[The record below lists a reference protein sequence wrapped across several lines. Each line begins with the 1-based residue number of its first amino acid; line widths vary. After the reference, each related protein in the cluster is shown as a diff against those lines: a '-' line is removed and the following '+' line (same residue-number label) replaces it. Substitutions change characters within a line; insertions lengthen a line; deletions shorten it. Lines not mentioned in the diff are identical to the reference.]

1 MGGRREQYYGQ
12 ISPQPQENPCAPNSP
27 PQHSAGGTLTRR
39 TALLGSAGLA
49 ASTVLTFSGARPAAA
64 DERGTRNRRHGKVDL
79 TYTLGEDF
87 PAYAPGE
94 EAVRLPG
101 TTIEADGYYQQ
112 RWEIFEHIGTHVDAP
127 AHFNPTGR
135 YANELTADELMLP
148 AVVIDIA
155 RRARTDPDTVVT
167 IADLRAHEQ
176 RHGRID
182 DGAAVLMYS
191 GWGAK
196 VGDPDAYRG
205 TDADGVLHFPG
216 FGSDACEWLIRR
228 RRIRALGV
236 DTLSIDPGNSATF
249 DTHKIL
255 NGAERYGVE
264 NLANL
269 HRLPAQGARITVG
282 VIPFKQG
289 SGGPAKVLA
298 AW

>member
-1 MGGRREQYYGQ
+1 MCTEL
-12 ISPQPQENPCAPNSP
+12 P
-27 PQHSAGGTLTRR
+27 PQHPMGAAPPASASGGPVSRR
-39 TALLGSAGLA
+39 TALLASAGLA
-49 ASTVLTFSGARPAAA
+49 ASTVLTVSGTRPAEA
-64 DERGTRNRRHGKVDL
+64 DGRGGHHGRHGKLDL

-94 EAVRLPG
+94 EAVRRPG
-101 TTIEADGYYQQ
+101 TTIENDGYYQQ
-112 RWEIFEHIGTHVDAP
+112 RWDIYEHIGTHVDAP
-127 AHFNPTGR
+127 AHFNPNGR
-135 YANELTADELMLP
+135 YANELTADELMVP
-148 AVVIDIA
+148 AVVINIA
-155 RRARTDPDTVVT
+155 RRAATDPDTVVT
-167 IADLRAHEQ
+167 VADVRDHER

-196 VGDPDAYRG
+196 VTDPDAYRG
-205 TDADGVLHFPG
+205 TDANGGLHFPG
-216 FGSDACEWLIRR
+216 FSAEACEWLIRR

-255 NGAERYGVE
+255 NGAERYGIE

-269 HRLPAQGARITVG
+269 RRLPAQGARITVG

>member
-1 MGGRREQYYGQ
+1 VCTDLPLQ
-12 ISPQPQENPCAPNSP
+12 SPATTPGEP
-27 PQHSAGGTLTRR
+27 SAGGPVTRR
-39 TALLGSAGLA
+39 TALLASAGLA
-49 ASTVLTFSGARPAAA
+49 ASSVVGISGTLPAAA
-64 DERGTRNRRHGKVDL
+64 DKRGAGHRRHGKLDL
-79 TYTLGEDF
+79 TYTLSEDF

-94 EAVRLPG
+94 EAVRRPG
-101 TTIEADGYYQQ
+101 TTIPADGYYQQ
-112 RWEIFEHIGTHVDAP
+112 RWDIYEHIGTHVDAP
-127 AHFNPTGR
+127 AHFNPSGR
-135 YANELTADELMLP
+135 YANELTAEELMLP
-148 AVVIDIA
+148 AVVVDIA

-167 IADLRAHEQ
+167 VADLRAYER

-182 DGAAVLMYS
+182 EGAAVLMYS
-191 GWGAK
+191 GWGAR
-196 VGDPDAYRG
+196 VADADAYRG
-205 TDADGVLHFPG
+205 ADASGVLHFPG
-216 FGSDACEWLIRR
+216 FGADACEWLIRR

-236 DTLSIDPGNSATF
+236 DTLSLDPGNSATF

-269 HRLPAQGARITVG
+269 ARLPARGARITVG